1 MKSISREKFK
11 NLAQVHEPQCISI
24 FIPTHRVGR
33 EVNDGLDAL
42 NLKNQVKNVRQILEG
57 MHLHNREIDSLMKPI
72 EELVDDS
79 SIWNHMSDGLAIF
92 RNANHFK
99 YYTLPVFFDEF
110 VYVADHFY
118 LKPLV
123 PYLND
128 DMRFYLLSLSLNG
141 AKLYEGFPHQIEEI
155 SMEDL
160 LPENLKDTVGF
171 DYEQKSLQFRM
182 GQSAFGHTMYH
193 GQGAGSEEEQ
203 KEEIMKYLRAVN
215 DGMIKMLHDQ
225 KAPLIVA
232 GVEYIVAMYKEA
244 NTYHFLKDEFIAGNP
259 EQESPVLLHQKAK
272 ELLKDHFNSTRK
284 EKLAAFEKA
293 LSDKRASYK
302 EEEIIP
308 AAVNQRVD
316 TLFVKNREEMYG
328 TFDREKNDIT
338 EDNEKTEYNAGL
350 LNMAVIHTI
359 LNGGEVF
366 LLEADEMPEPES
378 KLNALFRF

>member
-1 MKSISREKFK
+1 
-11 NLAQVHEPQCISI
+11 
-24 FIPTHRVGR
+24 
-33 EVNDGLDAL
+33 
-42 NLKNQVKNVRQILEG
+42 
-57 MHLHNREIDSLMKPI
+57 
-72 EELVDDS
+72 
-79 SIWNHMSDGLAIF
+79 
-92 RNANHFK
+92 
-99 YYTLPVFFDEF
+99 
-110 VYVADHFY
+110 
-118 LKPLV
+118 
-123 PYLND
+123 
-128 DMRFYLLSLSLNG
+128 
-141 AKLYEGFPHQIEEI
+141 
-155 SMEDL
+155 
-160 LPENLKDTVGF
+160 
-171 DYEQKSLQFRM
+171 
-182 GQSAFGHTMYH
+182 
-193 GQGAGSEEEQ
+193 SEEEQ

-225 KAPLIVA
+225 KAPLLVA

-302 EEEIIP
+302 EEEVIP